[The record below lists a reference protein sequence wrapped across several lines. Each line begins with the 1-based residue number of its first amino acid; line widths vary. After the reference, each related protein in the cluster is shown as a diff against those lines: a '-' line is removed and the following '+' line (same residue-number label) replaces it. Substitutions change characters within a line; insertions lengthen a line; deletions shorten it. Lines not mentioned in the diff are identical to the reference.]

1 MASLIGW
8 GKEFL
13 GLDKYGNM
21 SGTERQF
28 AMQEE
33 IAKNQ
38 MQWNIQGMKQAGV
51 NPILAVNGGAHSAS
65 TAMNESS
72 TTGSQA
78 LNALTSVAK
87 VAIALAA
94 KNPKALK
101 HMGFGR

>member
-21 SGTERQF
+21 SGTERQL

-65 TAMNESS
+65 TAGSS
-72 TTGSQA
+72 GEAIGSEVLGA
-78 LNALTSVAK
+78 ITSIAK
-87 VAIALAA
+87 MAMMIAS
-94 KNPKALK
+94 KGKVK
-101 HMGFGR
+101 